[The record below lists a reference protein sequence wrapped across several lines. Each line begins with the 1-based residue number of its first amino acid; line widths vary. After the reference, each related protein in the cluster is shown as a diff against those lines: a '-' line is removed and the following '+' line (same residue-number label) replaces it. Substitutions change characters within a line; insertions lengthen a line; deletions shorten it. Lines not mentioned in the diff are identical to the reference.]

1 MINSDGQWVL
11 GYNVETGVGDRSP
24 EIRRIKA
31 HMRAMYRSYAG
42 HLADT
47 DVFDEEMVAAV
58 SEMQRRQK
66 VRVTGWIGYGDKV
79 RMRYVIEGPDTVG
92 YAVPGTW
99 GQWNIG
105 PQAMAVNRYP
115 ERVFLQGVQFNTSA
129 FINPDP
135 RHSYAEACQEGVAE
149 LLRLSLPDPRRKVIA
164 GYSLGAE
171 VVARFLAAWP
181 AERRREILC
190 VITFGSP
197 SRPPGPTKLGPD
209 PGGAGISGFY
219 TPEWARDREWSYT
232 INGDMY
238 SEANSP
244 LMTALY
250 QILTRMEMS
259 VEFMRYLFGVLTS
272 SVGPAL
278 LGIAGAMIPGFGVL
292 RGLLGLVTEGD
303 ETQTDGPPNLLAMMM
318 NLPIIITAL
327 IGALKFVF
335 TGAHG
340 KYWVNRE
347 FEGMTAEDHAASVVR
362 RLVAA

>member
-1 MINSDGQWVL
+1 MITPEGKWAL
-11 GYNVETGVGDRSP
+11 GLGDSSP
-24 EIRRIKA
+24 EIRKIKA

-47 DVFDEEMVAAV
+47 DLFDEQLRAAV
-58 SEMQRRQK
+58 MEMQRRQG
-66 VRVTGWIGYGDKV
+66 VRVTGWIGYSDKV
-79 RMRYVIEGPDTVG
+79 RMRYVIPGPDVVG

-105 PQAMAVNRYP
+105 PHAMAVNRYP
-115 ERVFLQGVQFNTSA
+115 ERVYLQGVQYNTSA

-135 RHSYAEACQEGVAE
+135 RHSYVEAVGEGVVE
-149 LLRLSLPDPRRKVIA
+149 LLRWTLPEPRRKIIS
-164 GYSLGAE
+164 GYSMGAE
-171 VVARFLAAWP
+171 VVARFLDAWP
-181 AERRREILC
+181 VERRREIIG

-209 PGGAGISGFY
+209 PGGAGISGFW

-232 INGDMY
+232 IDGDMY

-250 QILTRMEMS
+250 DILTRMELS
-259 VEFMRYLFGVLTS
+259 VDFARYLFGVLTS
-272 SVGPAL
+272 SAGPAL
-278 LGIAGAMIPGFGVL
+278 LGLAGATIPGFGVL
-292 RGLLGLVTEGD
+292 RAIHGLVTEGD
-303 ETQTDGPPNLLAMMM
+303 ETKTDGPPNLFAMMT
-318 NLPIIITAL
+318 NLPVIITAL
-327 IGALKFVF
+327 IGALKFLF

-340 KYWVNRE
+340 KYWVNRQ

-362 RLVAA
+362 RLAA